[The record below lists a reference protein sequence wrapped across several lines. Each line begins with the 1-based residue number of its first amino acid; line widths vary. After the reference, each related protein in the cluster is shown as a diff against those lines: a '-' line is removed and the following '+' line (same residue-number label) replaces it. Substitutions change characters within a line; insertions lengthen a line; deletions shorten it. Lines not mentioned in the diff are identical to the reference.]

1 MSLLPP
7 RLIDTCGWN
16 ALLESRPP
24 RPKAEGTIRAKYAV
38 VGAGFTGLAA
48 ARRLAELE
56 PESEIAVVEAS
67 LLGDGPAGRSS
78 GFAAPF
84 APPRIVAT
92 ADVERLTAINRFTR
106 EGMDWLRS
114 LITAHGIGC
123 DLVRCGW
130 TKAAATERGER
141 AIANLSRSRQ
151 SPRGAFLTA
160 DEMQAHVGSAFYR
173 CGLHFADAYLLQP
186 AALIR
191 GLGDS
196 LPANVRLYE
205 QTAVTAIEDCGRW
218 RLGTSAG
225 SITADCVILANNA
238 LVKALGYLR
247 DRLITIYTYAAMTE
261 PICPGRDRDI
271 GAAAWGVLPTH
282 RLGTTSRRV
291 AENRLLVRSLYSYE
305 RPMPTWRVHE
315 LLNARFHR
323 RYPTLSDVKME
334 FVWGGTTA
342 LTMNGSPVWGSLG
355 RGLYVSAGCNG
366 AGIAK
371 GTILGKKLAE
381 AISYRRRD
389 AELEAAF
396 GRASW
401 VAPEPIR
408 SLGFRIV
415 STWEQQR
422 AGLDS

>member
-1 MSLLPP
+1 MPHSPP

-16 ALLESRPP
+16 ALLGRRSPK
-24 RPKAEGTIRAKYAV
+24 PKAEGAIRAKYAV

-56 PESEIAVVEAS
+56 PASEIALVES
-67 LLGDGPAGRSS
+67 SVLGEGPSSRSS

-84 APPRIVAT
+84 NPPRIVAP
-92 ADVERLTAINRFTR
+92 ADVERLTAINGFTK

-114 LITAHGIGC
+114 LIAAHGIGC
-123 DLVRCGW
+123 DLVQCGW
-130 TKAAATERGER
+130 IKAAATERGER
-141 AIANLSRSRQ
+141 AIADLSRSLQ
-151 SPRGAFLTA
+151 PPRGKFLTA
-160 DEMQAHVGSAFYR
+160 DEIQALVGSTFYR
-173 CGLHFADAYLLQP
+173 GGLHFVDAYLLQP

-191 GLGDS
+191 GLG
-196 LPANVRLYE
+196 
-205 QTAVTAIEDCGRW
+205 EDCGRW
-218 RLGTSAG
+218 LLRTSDA

-261 PICPGRDRDI
+261 PISPGDDRNI

-291 AENRLLVRSLYSYE
+291 GENRLLVRSLYSYE
-305 RPMPTWRVHE
+305 RPMPTPRAHE
-315 LLNARFHR
+315 MLDARFRR
-323 RYPTLSDVKME
+323 RYPSLSDIKME

-371 GTILGKKLAE
+371 GTALGKKLAE
-381 AISYRRRD
+381 AIAFQRRD

-396 GRASW
+396 GQASW
-401 VAPEPIR
+401 IAPEPLR

-415 STWEQQR
+415 SAWEQRR
-422 AGLDS
+422 AGLES

>member
-1 MSLLPP
+1 MPHSPP

-16 ALLESRPP
+16 ALLGRRSPK
-24 RPKAEGTIRAKYAV
+24 PKAEGAIRAKYAV

-56 PESEIAVVEAS
+56 PASEIALVES
-67 LLGDGPAGRSS
+67 SVLGEGPSSRSS

-84 APPRIVAT
+84 NPPRIVAP
-92 ADVERLTAINRFTR
+92 ADVERLTAINGFTK

-114 LITAHGIGC
+114 LIAAHGIGC
-123 DLVRCGW
+123 DLVQCGW
-130 TKAAATERGER
+130 IKAAATERGER
-141 AIANLSRSRQ
+141 AIADLSRSLQ
-151 SPRGAFLTA
+151 PPRGEFLTA
-160 DEMQAHVGSAFYR
+160 DEMQALVGSTFYR
-173 CGLHFADAYLLQP
+173 GGLHFVDAYLLQP

-191 GLGDS
+191 GLG
-196 LPANVRLYE
+196 
-205 QTAVTAIEDCGRW
+205 EDCGRW
-218 RLGTSAG
+218 LLRTSDA

-261 PICPGRDRDI
+261 PISPGDDRNI

-291 AENRLLVRSLYSYE
+291 GENRLLVRSLYSYE
-305 RPMPTWRVHE
+305 RPMPTPRAHE
-315 LLNARFHR
+315 MLDARFRR
-323 RYPTLSDVKME
+323 RYPSLSDIKME

-371 GTILGKKLAE
+371 GTALGKKLAE
-381 AISYRRRD
+381 AIAFQRRD

-396 GRASW
+396 GQASW
-401 VAPEPIR
+401 IAPEPLR

-415 STWEQQR
+415 SAWEQRR
-422 AGLDS
+422 AGLES